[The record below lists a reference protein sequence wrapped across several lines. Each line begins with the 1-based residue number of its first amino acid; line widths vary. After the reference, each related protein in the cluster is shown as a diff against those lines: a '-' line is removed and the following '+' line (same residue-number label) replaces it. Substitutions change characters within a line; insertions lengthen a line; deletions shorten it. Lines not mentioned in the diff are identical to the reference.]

1 MILLNMPDGDGM
13 LIKVENSKARTE
25 EITHYNF

>member
-1 MILLNMPDGDGM
+1 MILVNMSDGDGM
-13 LIKVENSKARTE
+13 LMKVGNSKARTE